1 MVKIPPIANLQNV
14 TSNFRQI
21 AVKILRRL
29 KEIVSRLNKTE
40 KLDHSFILPYSSDKS
55 IKRQQVWDNLQKGIL
70 FEDKRVL
77 IPWLTPFNQVDKFK
91 EKRSD
96 RGDRTNWYLGNR
108 KILDGYEGQLE
119 VMKWMWLPWT
129 NSFERLSGH
138 LGFGKDGHHNFL
150 LLIEHLK
157 KLLGDPSKVDIEIEN
172 ENFTEGSYEWANG
185 EVKIRV
191 SGFDMHGSRYRF
203 DIGLIKNRNEEYFK
217 KTIEELKA
225 GGLTDEE
232 LGK

>member
-1 MVKIPPIANLQNV
+1 MKII
-14 TSNFRQI
+14 
-21 AVKILRRL
+21 RRL

-40 KLDHSFILPYSSDKS
+40 TLDNSFILPYSSDKS
-55 IKRQQVWDNLQKGIL
+55 IKRQQVWGNLQKGIL
-70 FEDKRVL
+70 FEDYGVL
-77 IPWLTPFNQVDKFK
+77 IPWLTPFNRVDNFK
-91 EKRSD
+91 EKRLDS
-96 RGDRTNWYLGNR
+96 GDRTNWYLGNR
-108 KILDGYEGQLE
+108 KILDGYEGHLE
-119 VMKWMWLPWT
+119 IMKWMWLPWT

-138 LGFGKDGHHNFL
+138 LGFGKDGHYNFL

-157 KLLGDPSKVDIEIEN
+157 GLLGDPTKEDIEFEN
-172 ENFTEGSYEWANG
+172 ENFTEGSYEWENG

-191 SGFDMHGSRYRF
+191 YGFDIHGSRYGF
-203 DIGLIKNRNEEYFK
+203 DIGLIKNRNEEHFK

>member
-1 MVKIPPIANLQNV
+1 MKII
-14 TSNFRQI
+14 
-21 AVKILRRL
+21 RRL

-40 KLDHSFILPYSSDKS
+40 KLDNSFILPYSSDKS

-70 FEDKRVL
+70 FEEKGVL
-77 IPWLTPFNQVDKFK
+77 IPWLTPFNQVDNFK
-91 EKRSD
+91 EKLQDS
-96 RGDRTNWYLGNR
+96 GDRTNWYLGNR
-108 KILDGYEGQLE
+108 KILDGYEGHFE

-138 LGFGKDGHHNFL
+138 LGFGKDGHHNFQ

-157 KLLGDPSKVDIEIEN
+157 ELLGDPTKADIEFEN
-172 ENFTEGSYEWANG
+172 ENFTEGSYEWENG

-191 SGFDMHGSRYRF
+191 AGFDLHGSRYRLE
-203 DIGLIKNRNEEYFK
+203 IGLIKNRNEEYLK
-217 KTIEELKA
+217 NIIEELKA